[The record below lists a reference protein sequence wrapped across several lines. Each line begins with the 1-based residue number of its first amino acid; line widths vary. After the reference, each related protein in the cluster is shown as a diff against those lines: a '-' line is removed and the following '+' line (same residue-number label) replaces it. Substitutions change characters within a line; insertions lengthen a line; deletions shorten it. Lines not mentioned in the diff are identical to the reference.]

1 MALKDGKH
9 FNTNELNL
17 QQIENLNELKKI
29 GEIQSVFTNSNNNE
43 NSEIISFVSEKFEF
57 NY

>member
-1 MALKDGKH
+1 MLKDNS
-9 FNTNELNL
+9 FLN
-17 QQIENLNELKKI
+17 NLGEYCIDELKKI

-43 NSEIISFVSEKFEF
+43 NSEIICFVSEKFEF